1 MKKWIKILPI
11 AALLSMTVVAFAAEK
26 PTVIRVGAVGGT
38 SGKPYAGG
46 INGIVQAQGLL
57 QDEFKNDGIK
67 IELILFKGAG
77 PAVNEALAAGKLDIA
92 SIGDLP
98 CVIGRAGGLKT
109 RYILGR
115 DNGVNAYIIASP
127 QSNIHTLQDL
137 KGRRISVS
145 KGTKTHLT
153 LNRLLVQ
160 AGLTEKD
167 VKLVNLS
174 SADASAAL
182 ATNNVDAIIGGSD
195 RPLVTQGL
203 AVDVYDTRKDPIKNK
218 GRGALLVTEE
228 FAKKYPDIVKR
239 VVKAHIRA
247 AYWASQEKNK
257 EALISIETK
266 GGSSRQSVVTELAGQ
281 NLKEK
286 YNPLLNAQSIAS
298 FKEIVDFSVKNR
310 LIRQKFDVDQWFDKS
325 YSEAA
330 LKELGLQ
337 NYWN

>member
-1 MKKWIKILPI
+1 MKKWIKF
-11 AALLSMTVVAFAAEK
+11 LSLAGLVFMTVTAQAADK
-26 PTVIRVGAVGGT
+26 PAVIRVGAVGS
-38 SGKPYAGG
+38 SGKPFAGG
-46 INGIVQAQGLL
+46 INGIVQSLGLL
-57 QDEFKNDGIK
+57 QQEFKSDGIQ
-67 IELILFKGAG
+67 IQLTLYKGAG

-115 DNGVNAYIIASP
+115 DNGVNSYIIAAP
-127 QSNIHTLQDL
+127 QANIHSLKDL
-137 KGRRISVS
+137 KGKRISVS

-153 LNRLLVQ
+153 LNRLLAQV
-160 AGLTEKD
+160 GLTERD

-174 SADASAAL
+174 GADASAAL
-182 ATNNVDAIIGGSD
+182 ATGSVDAIIGGAD
-195 RPLVTQGL
+195 RPLVQQGL
-203 AVDVYDTRKDPIKNK
+203 AVNVYDTRKDPIQNK

-247 AYWASQEKNK
+247 AYWASQEKNR
-257 EALISIETK
+257 EALYAIETK
-266 GGSSRQSVVTELAGQ
+266 TGGSRQSLIVDLAGQ

-286 YNPLLNAQSIAS
+286 YDPTLNASSVAS
-298 FKEIVDFSVKNR
+298 FKDIVDFAFRSR

-330 LKELGLQ
+330 LKELGLE
-337 NYWN
+337 NYWK